1 MKNLSGK
8 SYFLPPPRR
17 LWCPFLISPR
27 SALLPQVT
35 LSQCRRLY
43 LAKGKPAWPPRAW
56 ALVWNVEHVNL
67 DWVLAEG
74 KRLPLAPVFTQRKKS
89 SYKKKKKGRKKDVKM
104 YRSTLEP
111 YPVDL
116 GVWVLASGSQV
127 QREQL
132 LPYFEVLW
140 ENAVAQRLPTTK
152 STPEPSWMGFK
163 GHNMSTSR
171 TRISP
176 PSIHNNPTTALK
188 PQWHSFNPKQT
199 CHYQSQINW
208 CHLCALPVGFHLE
221 PAQQQW
227 PPPLQTSRHS
237 QLWPWQNSLS
247 CSSSPLWLQPFSPSH
262 SLPTLRL
269 RVILKWVSSRMK
281 LSVEQSFAL
290 SKCLCCISWIL
301 KYTFVFVLTP
311 LKLGYSL

>member
-1 MKNLSGK
+1 
-8 SYFLPPPRR
+8 
-17 LWCPFLISPR
+17 
-27 SALLPQVT
+27 
-35 LSQCRRLY
+35 
-43 LAKGKPAWPPRAW
+43 
-56 ALVWNVEHVNL
+56 
-67 DWVLAEG
+67 
-74 KRLPLAPVFTQRKKS
+74 
-89 SYKKKKKGRKKDVKM
+89 M